1 MNLRDKT
8 YLSIVNTLCDLT
20 DDTKKGVA
28 AIIVKDDNIIS
39 HGVNELPKG
48 CLKLKERCE
57 APLKY
62 NWILHAERN
71 AILKAAKEGIKIDGC
86 SMYVTYF
93 PCSDCARAIIQ
104 SGISKVYSPKP
115 DLTHHKW
122 GNSWR
127 EAILM
132 FTECNIEIIWID

>member
-1 MNLRDKT
+1 MDLRDKT

-39 HGVNELPKG
+39 YGVNELPKG

-62 NWILHAERN
+62 NWILLN
-71 AILKAAKEGIKIDGC
+71 VMLKLFGYIK
-86 SMYVTYF
+86 Y
-93 PCSDCARAIIQ
+93 
-104 SGISKVYSPKP
+104 YSYICF
-115 DLTHHKW
+115 
-122 GNSWR
+122 N
-127 EAILM
+127 
-132 FTECNIEIIWID
+132 